1 MKTLTA
7 EQREKA
13 IRALSN
19 LGEKSVKI
27 LSETFKHIKQENI
40 CSSSAYCFT
49 FDIIRNGII
58 EARYSNYASTVNR
71 AKSASRKW
79 ADRNGFSDCEIVE
92 NLEV

>member
-1 MKTLTA
+1 MNMKTLTA

-13 IRALSN
+13 LKAL
-19 LGEKSVKI
+19 
-27 LSETFKHIKQENI
+27 
-40 CSSSAYCFT
+40 
-49 FDIIRNGII
+49 
-58 EARYSNYASTVNR
+58 NR